1 MSTKTSN
8 VATLRPDSKLAETR
22 NAEQRAQVLRNLET
36 ADDLMGTALV
46 EAVKMTVT
54 LGATSKDEVREHW
67 PRCNHP
73 DVYASYFNRGHKV
86 QAIIGQARTLE
97 LIEQALKG
105 TGGGAAFYRVLDA
118 LKAVMSRAKDA
129 GQKTLEGREAQR
141 AVREAVEKAN
151 APKEKKTKGARGQ
164 NNPTG
169 QRAALAAQVAAALMP
184 ADIAAAAR
192 LLSQHAHRVDA
203 PEGREDAWRKA
214 QAALASAAEAL
225 APFIRKM
232 K

>member
-1 MSTKTSN
+1 MNAK
-8 VATLRPDSKLAETR
+8 VMKIRPDSKLAETR
-22 NAEQRAQVLRNLET
+22 NAEQRAQVLRNIDT

-105 TGGGAAFYRVLDA
+105 TGGGSAFFKVLDA
-118 LKAVMSRAKDA
+118 LKAVMSRAKES
-129 GQKTLEGREAQR
+129 GQKTMAGREAQR

-151 APKEKKTKGARGQ
+151 APKEKKAKGARGQ
-164 NNPTG
+164 NGATE
-169 QRAALAAQVAAALMP
+169 QRATVAATVAAALTP

-192 LLSQHAHRVDA
+192 LLSQHAHRIAA

-225 APFIRKM
+225 APFIRKA